1 MTTQNMNTTP
11 LITFDEFIG
20 AMNLEKEFEAENIV
34 AETIVAENIVAETIE
49 CPICMDPIDGNKN
62 SVVTEC
68 GHKFHCSCLMKN
80 SCHNGFDCPMCR
92 SAMVE
97 DMEEDDDEDE
107 DEEEYEY
114 NNSMSDYSGGDDD
127 DDSETHENADRENI
141 DVIVIEDLDCL
152 LDNMCFYT
160 NANLSNHDSGLRGFS
175 VEHSIMVMLKLTGND
190 DLMDNDESDVIHA
203 DTEKI
208 VKLIDIYK
216 RTRVL
221 NDHFKKQAEK
231 VSQRKEQEMFAQ
243 EDVKIEIDVSEKP
256 VMTVDES
263 IQKIKHVLK
272 EISELNSYEF
282 NLMKQVTPE
291 IFHNKHKRTNIS
303 EFLRT
308 LNLGN
313 PRIGKNLFMENK
325 NLIDEALNLLECKE
339 KNE

>member
-1 MTTQNMNTTP
+1 MNEIP
-11 LITFDEFIG
+11 EITFDTFIE
-20 AMNLEKEFEAENIV
+20 AMNLEKEFEAETIV
-34 AETIVAENIVAETIE
+34 AETIVAETID

-97 DMEEDDDEDE
+97 EMEDDDDVE
-107 DEEEYEY
+107 DEEDE
-114 NNSMSDYSGGDDD
+114 NDYD
-127 DDSETHENADRENI
+127 DDSDYGDSETDENENRENI

-160 NANLSNHDSGLRGFS
+160 NANLSNPDSELRGFS

-190 DLMDNDESDVIHA
+190 DLMDNFERFVINDH
-203 DTEKI
+203 TEKI
-208 VKLIDIYK
+208 VKLIDIYR
-216 RTRVL
+216 RTRIL
-221 NDHFKKQAEK
+221 NDHFKKRTEK
-231 VSQRKEQEMFAQ
+231 ISEKKEQEMFAQ
-243 EDVKIEIDVSEKP
+243 EDIKIEVVAEKP
-256 VMTVDES
+256 LMTVDES

-272 EISELNSYEF
+272 EISELNSYAIT
-282 NLMKQVTPE
+282 LMKQVTPE
-291 IFHNKHKRTNIS
+291 IFHNKYQRTNIS
-303 EFLRT
+303 EFLKT
-308 LNLGN
+308 LNLN
-313 PRIGKNLFMENK
+313 KPRAEKNYFMENK

>member
-1 MTTQNMNTTP
+1 MSTQNMNEIP
-11 LITFDEFIG
+11 EITFDTFIE
-20 AMNLEKEFEAENIV
+20 AMNLEKEFEAETIV
-34 AETIVAENIVAETIE
+34 AETIVAETID

-97 DMEEDDDEDE
+97 EMEDDDDVE
-107 DEEEYEY
+107 DEEDE
-114 NNSMSDYSGGDDD
+114 NDYD
-127 DDSETHENADRENI
+127 DDSDYGDSETDENENRENI

-160 NANLSNHDSGLRGFS
+160 NANLSNPDSELRGFS

-190 DLMDNDESDVIHA
+190 DLMDNFERFVINDH
-203 DTEKI
+203 TEKI
-208 VKLIDIYK
+208 VKLIDIYR
-216 RTRVL
+216 RTRIL
-221 NDHFKKQAEK
+221 NDHFKKRTEK
-231 VSQRKEQEMFAQ
+231 ISEKKEQEMFAQ
-243 EDVKIEIDVSEKP
+243 EDIKIEVVAEKP
-256 VMTVDES
+256 LMTVDES

-272 EISELNSYEF
+272 EISELNSYAIT
-282 NLMKQVTPE
+282 LMKQVTPE
-291 IFHNKHKRTNIS
+291 IFHNKYQRTNIS
-303 EFLRT
+303 EFLKT
-308 LNLGN
+308 LNLN
-313 PRIGKNLFMENK
+313 KPRAEKNYFMENK

>member
-1 MTTQNMNTTP
+1 MSIQNINTTP
-11 LITFDEFIG
+11 VSTFDEFIR
-20 AMNLEKEFEAENIV
+20 AMNLEKEFD
-34 AETIVAENIVAETIE
+34 AETIVAENIVAEIIE

-62 SVVTEC
+62 SVVTDC

-92 SAMVE
+92 AAMVE
-97 DMEEDDDEDE
+97 DMEDDDE
-107 DEEEYEY
+107 EEEEEEHEY
-114 NNSMSDYSGGDDD
+114 NNSMSDYSEGDDN
-127 DDSETHENADRENI
+127 SETDEYDDEIHE
-141 DVIVIEDLDCL
+141 IVIEDFDSLVEDI
-152 LDNMCFYT
+152 CFYT
-160 NANLSNHDSGLRGFS
+160 NADFRRYPAENS
-175 VEHSIMVMLKLTGND
+175 VMIMLKITGNE
-190 DLMDNDESDVIHA
+190 DLMDDFDRHVVGEH
-203 DTEKI
+203 TERI
-208 VKLIDIYK
+208 LKLIDIYK

-243 EDVKIEIDVSEKP
+243 EDVKIEFDVSEKP

-303 EFLRT
+303 DFLRT
-308 LNLGN
+308 LNLNN
-313 PRIGKNLFMENK
+313 PRIGKNVFTENK

>member
-1 MTTQNMNTTP
+1 MSIENMNEIP
-11 LITFDEFIG
+11 EITFDAFIG

-34 AETIVAENIVAETIE
+34 AETID

-97 DMEEDDDEDE
+97 DMEDDDDVE
-107 DEEEYEY
+107 DEEDE
-114 NNSMSDYSGGDDD
+114 NDYD
-127 DDSETHENADRENI
+127 DDSDYGDSETDENENRENI

-160 NANLSNHDSGLRGFS
+160 NANLSNHDSELRGFS
-175 VEHSIMVMLKLTGND
+175 VEHSIMVMLKLTGNE
-190 DLMDNDESDVIHA
+190 DLMDNFERFVINDH
-203 DTEKI
+203 TEKI
-208 VKLIDIYK
+208 VKLIDIYR
-216 RTRVL
+216 RTRIL
-221 NDHFKKQAEK
+221 NDHFKKRTEK
-231 VSQRKEQEMFAQ
+231 ISEKKEQELFAQ
-243 EDVKIEIDVSEKP
+243 EDIKIEVVAEKP

-272 EISELNSYEF
+272 EISELNSYAIT
-282 NLMKQVTPE
+282 LMKQVTPE
-291 IFHNKHKRTNIS
+291 IFHNKYQRTNIS
-303 EFLRT
+303 EFLKT
-308 LNLGN
+308 LNLSK
-313 PRIGKNLFMENK
+313 PRLGKSVFMENK

>member
-1 MTTQNMNTTP
+1 MSIENMNQIP
-11 LITFDEFIG
+11 EITFDAFIG
-20 AMNLEKEFEAENIV
+20 AMNLEKEFNE
-34 AETIVAENIVAETIE
+34 ETIVAENNVAETIE

-97 DMEEDDDEDE
+97 EMEDDDHEDDEEDE
-107 DEEEYEY
+107 
-114 NNSMSDYSGGDDD
+114 NDYD
-127 DDSETHENADRENI
+127 DDSDYGDSETDENENRENI

-160 NANLSNHDSGLRGFS
+160 NANLSNPDSELRGFS
-175 VEHSIMVMLKLTGND
+175 VEHSIMVMLKLTGNE
-190 DLMDNDESDVIHA
+190 DLMDNFERFVINDH
-203 DTEKI
+203 TEKI

-216 RTRVL
+216 RTRIL
-221 NDHFKKQAEK
+221 NDHFKKRTEK
-231 VSQRKEQEMFAQ
+231 ISEKKEQEMFAQ
-243 EDVKIEIDVSEKP
+243 EDIKIEVVAEKP

-272 EISELNSYEF
+272 EISELNSYAIT
-282 NLMKQVTPE
+282 LMKQVTPE
-291 IFHNKHKRTNIS
+291 IFHNKYQRTNIS
-303 EFLRT
+303 EFLKT
-308 LNLGN
+308 LNLN
-313 PRIGKNLFMENK
+313 KPRSEKNYFMENK

>member
-1 MTTQNMNTTP
+1 MSIENMNEIP
-11 LITFDEFIG
+11 EITFDAFIG
-20 AMNLEKEFEAENIV
+20 AMNLEKEFD
-34 AETIVAENIVAETIE
+34 AETID

-97 DMEEDDDEDE
+97 DMEEEEEED
-107 DEEEYEY
+107 DEEE
-114 NNSMSDYSGGDDD
+114 DYDD
-127 DDSETHENADRENI
+127 DDSDYGDSETDENENRENI

-160 NANLSNHDSGLRGFS
+160 NANLSNPDSELRGFS
-175 VEHSIMVMLKLTGND
+175 VEHSIMVMLKLTGNE
-190 DLMDNDESDVIHA
+190 DLMDNFERFVINDH
-203 DTEKI
+203 TEKI
-208 VKLIDIYK
+208 VKLIDIYR
-216 RTRVL
+216 RTRIL
-221 NDHFKKQAEK
+221 NDHFKKRTEK
-231 VSQRKEQEMFAQ
+231 ISEKKEQELFAQ
-243 EDVKIEIDVSEKP
+243 EDIKIEVVAEKP

-272 EISELNSYEF
+272 EISELNSYAIT
-282 NLMKQVTPE
+282 LMKQVTPE
-291 IFHNKHKRTNIS
+291 IFHNKYQRTNIS
-303 EFLRT
+303 EFLKT
-308 LNLGN
+308 LNLSK
-313 PRIGKNLFMENK
+313 PRLGKSVFMENK

>member
-1 MTTQNMNTTP
+1 MNEIP
-11 LITFDEFIG
+11 EITFDAFIG

-34 AETIVAENIVAETIE
+34 AENNVAETIE

-97 DMEEDDDEDE
+97 DMEDDEEEEDDHEDDDGSYADDNSHADDNSDADE
-107 DEEEYEY
+107 YDDEI
-114 NNSMSDYSGGDDD
+114 
-127 DDSETHENADRENI
+127 HE
-141 DVIVIEDLDCL
+141 IVIEDFDSLVEDI
-152 LDNMCFYT
+152 CFYT
-160 NANLSNHDSGLRGFS
+160 NADFRRYPAENS
-175 VEHSIMVMLKLTGND
+175 VMIMLKITGND
-190 DLMDNDESDVIHA
+190 DLMDDFDRHVVGEH
-203 DTEKI
+203 TERI

-216 RTRVL
+216 RTRIL

-231 VSQRKEQEMFAQ
+231 ISEKKEQELFAQ
-243 EDVKIEIDVSEKP
+243 EDIKIKVVAEKP

-263 IQKIKHVLK
+263 IQKIKNVLK
-272 EISELNSYEF
+272 EISELNSYAIT
-282 NLMKQVTPE
+282 LMKQVTPE
-291 IFHNKHKRTNIS
+291 IFHNKYQRTNIS
-303 EFLRT
+303 EFLKT
-308 LNLGN
+308 LNLN
-313 PRIGKNLFMENK
+313 KPRAEKNYFMENK

>member
-1 MTTQNMNTTP
+1 MSIENMNQIP
-11 LITFDEFIG
+11 EITFDAFIG
-20 AMNLEKEFEAENIV
+20 AMNLEKEFD
-34 AETIVAENIVAETIE
+34 AETID

-97 DMEEDDDEDE
+97 EMEEDDDEDE
-107 DEEEYEY
+107 EDEEY
-114 NNSMSDYSGGDDD
+114 YSE
-127 DDSETHENADRENI
+127 DDSDAEGSETDENADRENI

-190 DLMDNDESDVIHA
+190 DLMDNDERDVIHA

-231 VSQRKEQEMFAQ
+231 VSQKKEQEMFAQ
-243 EDVKIEIDVSEKP
+243 EDIKIEIDVSEKP
-256 VMTVDES
+256 VMTIDES

-308 LNLGN
+308 LNLSN

>member
-1 MTTQNMNTTP
+1 MSIENMNQIP
-11 LITFDEFIG
+11 EITFDAFIG
-20 AMNLEKEFEAENIV
+20 AMNLEKEFD
-34 AETIVAENIVAETIE
+34 AETID

-97 DMEEDDDEDE
+97 EMEEDDDEDE
-107 DEEEYEY
+107 EDEEY
-114 NNSMSDYSGGDDD
+114 YSE
-127 DDSETHENADRENI
+127 DDSDAEGSETDENADRENI

-190 DLMDNDESDVIHA
+190 DLMDNDERDVIHA

-208 VKLIDIYK
+208 VKLIDIYR
-216 RTRVL
+216 RTRIL

-243 EDVKIEIDVSEKP
+243 EDIKIEIDVSEKP
-256 VMTVDES
+256 VMTIDES

-308 LNLGN
+308 LNLSN